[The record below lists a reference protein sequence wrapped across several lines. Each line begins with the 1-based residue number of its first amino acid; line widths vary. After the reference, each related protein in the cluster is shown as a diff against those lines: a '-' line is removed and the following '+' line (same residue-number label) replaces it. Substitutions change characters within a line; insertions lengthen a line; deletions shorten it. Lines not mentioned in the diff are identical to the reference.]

1 MTNTKFTERY
11 GYESF
16 VYYTSLLEQ
25 DYTASAQWYM
35 MIAQKYGIDIAA
47 QDEVIVKA
55 IDNHKLPEPTEEEM
69 QIAFE
74 KLEKQKKDLQ
84 EILQRKKQE
93 ELQFLIGEKFI

>member
-16 VYYTSLLEQ
+16 VYYTSLLEKG
-25 DYTASAQWYM
+25 YSASAQWYM
-35 MIAQKYGIDIAA
+35 MIAQRYGIDIAA
-47 QDEVIVKA
+47 QDEIIVKA

-74 KLEKQKKDLQ
+74 KLENQKKEIQ
-84 EILQRKKQE
+84 EIFKRNKQE
-93 ELQFLIGEKFI
+93 ELQYLIGEKFI

>member
-1 MTNTKFTERY
+1 MTKTKFTERY

-25 DYTASAQWYM
+25 GKTASAQWYM
-35 MIAQKYGIDIAA
+35 IIAQRYGIDIAA

-84 EILQRKKQE
+84 EILERKKQE

>member
-1 MTNTKFTERY
+1 MI
-11 GYESF
+11 
-16 VYYTSLLEQ
+16 
-25 DYTASAQWYM
+25 
-35 MIAQKYGIDIAA
+35 IAQRYGIDIAA

-74 KLEKQKKDLQ
+74 KLENQKKDLQ
-84 EILQRKKQE
+84 EILERKKQE